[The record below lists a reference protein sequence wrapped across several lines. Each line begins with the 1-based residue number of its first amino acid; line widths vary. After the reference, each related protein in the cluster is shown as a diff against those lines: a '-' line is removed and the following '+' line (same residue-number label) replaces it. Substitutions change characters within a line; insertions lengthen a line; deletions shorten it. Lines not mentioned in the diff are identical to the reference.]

1 MASPPSWVKALKP
14 AGPQGSELIQQERN
28 RSNLNVDQL
37 SHFLFTRDALER
49 KHRILAVLQQ
59 EKVFDKSQNYFA
71 GRIDRFET
79 ALARAKKL
87 RQLVTKHG
95 WTQDDKMIAN
105 ELISEPGPYGLHESM
120 FLITLRDQ
128 GTPEQHERFLRNAE
142 QYRYI
147 GCYAQTELGH
157 GSNVRGLE
165 TTATWNPDDKTFTI
179 HSPTL
184 TSSKWWIGS
193 LGRTANHAVVMA
205 QLIIAGKPYGP
216 HPFVVQIRDLNTHQP
231 LENIH
236 VGDIGPKF
244 GYNTM
249 DNGYLLFN
257 KVKVPHINML
267 ARFSS
272 IDPKTN
278 KYQRPASPSL
288 VYGTLTWVRSTI
300 VMQAGGVLARGVTI
314 ATRYCA
320 VRRQFQDR
328 DAPEW
333 EKGENQV
340 LNYTTVQVRLL
351 PLLATTFA
359 LHFTGKAMMALYNAN
374 QAKMSQD
381 AGKVGGPQRGAGP
394 EETNAGSD
402 LLADLHATSCGLKS
416 LASFT
421 AVEGLEVCRRACG
434 GHGYSSF
441 SGIGPWY
448 ADYLPTATW
457 EGDNYMLTQQVARYL
472 LKTARSVLKGIDPS
486 TNDTTYILSN
496 FLKRQDTGA
505 AFDVLNKDE
514 DIVAAFAWRSA
525 FLTFEALK
533 HRDEQKK
540 PWNSLLVD
548 FYRLSRAHSQ
558 YMVVKNFYETLS
570 TTPPPTGSSTS
581 AGELGAE
588 SMDIMHK
595 LFRLY
600 ALHTLEQEASEFYTS
615 SAVTVRQIQLART
628 SAVMKLLEEIRPHA
642 VRLVDAWDFP
652 DWQLD
657 SSLGRYDGKVY
668 EDMFYRASE
677 QNPLNRVTVDPYPES
692 APLFK
697 SNEVAALKSKL

>member
-1 MASPPSWVKALKP
+1 MPTVPDWVKQLKP
-14 AGPQGSELIQQERN
+14 AGPQGSELLEQERAKSKVN
-28 RSNLNVDQL
+28 TSAL
-37 SHFLFTRDALER
+37 STFLHTKAGLER
-49 KHRILAVLQQ
+49 KHKILAILQQ

-71 GRIDRFET
+71 GRVDRFET

-87 RQLVTKHG
+87 RQLYVKHG
-95 WTQDDKMIAN
+95 WTNDDKQCAN

-120 FLITLRDQ
+120 FLITLQ
-128 GTPEQHERFLRNAE
+128 GQGNAE
-142 QYRYI
+142 QHKRFLEPAQEYKYI

-165 TTATWNPDDKTFTI
+165 TTATWNPEDKTFTI

-193 LGRTANHAVVMA
+193 LGRTANFAVVMA
-205 QLIIAGKPYGP
+205 QLYLGGKPYGP
-216 HPFVVQIRDLNTHQP
+216 HPFVVQIRDLKTHQP
-231 LENIH
+231 LENIAI
-236 VGDIGPKF
+236 GDIGPKF

-257 KVKVPHINML
+257 KVKVPHISML

-278 KYQRPASPSL
+278 KYIRPSSPSL
-288 VYGTLTWVRSTI
+288 IYGTLTWVRSTI
-300 VMQAGGVLARGVTI
+300 VLQSGGVLARGVTI
-314 ATRYCA
+314 ATRYCS

-328 DAPEW
+328 DDQSKES
-333 EKGENQV
+333 GENQV
-340 LNYTTVQVRLL
+340 INYTMVQIRLL
-351 PLLATTFA
+351 PLLATCFA
-359 LHFTGKAMMALYNAN
+359 LHFTGRGMMALYEAN
-374 QAKMSQD
+374 QRKLAADS
-381 AGKVGGPQRGAGP
+381 GKAAAQASNRGAGP
-394 EETNAGSD
+394 EETASSSD

-416 LASFT
+416 LASYT
-421 AVEGLEVCRRACG
+421 AVEGLEMCRRACG
-434 GHGYSSF
+434 GHGYSNF
-441 SGIGPWY
+441 SGIGTWF

-472 LKTARSVLKGIDPS
+472 LKSARSVLKGVEP
-486 TNDTTYILSN
+486 TNDTQSILSN
-496 FLKRQDTGA
+496 FLARQDQGA
-505 AFDVLNKDE
+505 AFDVLSKDE
-514 DIVAAFAWRSA
+514 DIVEAFAWRSS

-533 HRDEQKK
+533 HRDEQKRS
-540 PWNSLLVD
+540 WNSLLVD

-558 YMVVKNFYETLS
+558 YMVVKNFYETLQS
-570 TTPPPTGSSTS
+570 PAISSELDPPT
-581 AGELGAE
+581 L
-588 SMDIMHK
+588 DVMHK

-628 SAVMKLLEEIRPHA
+628 SSVMKLLEEIRPHA
-642 VRLVDAWDFP
+642 IRLVDSWDFP

-657 SSLGRYDGKVY
+657 SSLGRSDGKVY

-677 QNPLNRVTVDPYPES
+677 LNPLNNITVDPYPDS
-692 APLFK
+692 PVLFREK
-697 SNEVAALKSKL
+697 EAQKAKL

>member
-1 MASPPSWVKALKP
+1 MASIPQWVKALKP
-14 AGPQGSELIQQERN
+14 AGPQGSELIEQERSK
-28 RSNLNVDQL
+28 SNVNVDAI
-37 SHFLFTRDALER
+37 STALFTKAGRER
-49 KHRILAVLQQ
+49 KRKILQILQSEQ
-59 EKVFDKSQNYFA
+59 VFDKSQNYFA
-71 GRIDRFET
+71 GRVDRFET

-87 RQLVTKHG
+87 RQLQVKHN
-95 WTQDDKMIAN
+95 WQPEDKQVAN

-128 GTPEQHERFLRNAE
+128 GNAEQHERFLKKAQAYE
-142 QYRYI
+142 YI

-165 TTATWNPDDKTFTI
+165 TTATWNSSDKTFTI

-205 QLIIAGKPYGP
+205 QLIIDGKPYGP
-216 HPFVVQIRDLNTHQP
+216 HPFVVQIRDMKTHQP

-236 VGDIGPKF
+236 IGDIGPKF

-257 KVKVPHINML
+257 HVKVPHISML
-267 ARFSS
+267 ARYSS
-272 IDPKTN
+272 VDPKTN
-278 KYQRPASPSL
+278 KYIKPASASL

-314 ATRYCA
+314 ATRYAA

-328 DAPEW
+328 DAPSGTT
-333 EKGENQV
+333 GENQV
-340 LNYTTVQVRLL
+340 LNYTMVQVRLL
-351 PLLATTFA
+351 PLLAATYA
-359 LHFTGKAMMALYNAN
+359 LHFTGKGMMALYEAN
-374 QAKMSQD
+374 QRRTAAATD
-381 AGKVGGPQRGAGP
+381 AGKVGSDNPRGAGP
-394 EETNAGSD
+394 EETASSSD

-416 LASFT
+416 LASYT
-421 AVEGLEVCRRACG
+421 AVEGLEMCRRACG

-441 SGIGPWY
+441 SGIGPWF

-472 LKTARSVLKGIDPS
+472 LKSARSVLKGNEP
-486 TNDTTYILSN
+486 TNDTMHILST
-496 FLKRQDTGA
+496 FLSRQTQGA
-505 AFDVLNKDE
+505 AFDVLGKDE

-533 HRDEQKK
+533 HRDDQKRS
-540 PWNSLLVD
+540 WNSLLVD

-558 YMVVKNFYETLS
+558 YMVVKNFHETLQS
-570 TTPPPTGSSTS
+570 ANSSTS
-581 AGELGAE
+581 ELSPQDLGV
-588 SMDIMHK
+588 MHK

-615 SAVTVRQIQLART
+615 AAVTVRQIQLARS
-628 SAVMKLLEEIRPHA
+628 SAVMNLLEEIRPHA

-657 SSLGRYDGKVY
+657 SSLGRKDGKVY

-677 QNPLNRVTVDPYPES
+677 LNPLNKVTVDPFPDS
-692 APLFK
+692 KVLFQT
-697 SNEVAALKSKL
+697 NEAGSLKSKL

>member
-1 MASPPSWVKALKP
+1 MTTPPQWVRDLKP
-14 AGPQGSELIQQERN
+14 SGPQGSELLAHER
-28 RSNLNVDQL
+28 SKSSVNVDQL
-37 SHFLFTRDALER
+37 STFLFTSEGLARKRRVLKVLEN
-49 KHRILAVLQQ
+49 

-71 GRIDRFET
+71 GRVDRFET
-79 ALARAKKL
+79 ALARAKRL
-87 RQLVTKHG
+87 RQLAVRNG
-95 WTQDDKMIAN
+95 WSNDDRLIAN

-128 GTPEQHERFLRNAE
+128 GNAEQHEKFLKPAE
-142 QYRYI
+142 QYKYI

-165 TTATWNPDDKTFTI
+165 TTATWNKEDQTFTI
-179 HSPTL
+179 HSPYL
-184 TSSKWWIGS
+184 TASKWWIGS

-205 QLIIAGKPYGP
+205 QLIIGGKSYGP
-216 HPFVVQIRDLNTHQP
+216 HPFVVQIRDLNTHET

-257 KVKVPHINML
+257 QVKVPHISML
-267 ARFSS
+267 ARFSRV
-272 IDPKTN
+272 DPKTN
-278 KYQRPASPSL
+278 QYVRPASASL
-288 VYGTLTWVRSTI
+288 IYGTLTWVRSTI

-328 DAPEW
+328 DAQEGQ
-333 EKGENQV
+333 KSENQV
-340 LNYTTVQVRLL
+340 INYTTVQIRLL

-359 LHFTGKAMMALYNAN
+359 LHFTGKAMMEMYGAN
-374 QAKMSQD
+374 QKKMSQD
-381 AGKVGGPQRGAGP
+381 VGKVGGPERGAGP
-394 EETNAGSD
+394 EETHSGSD

-416 LASFT
+416 LASYT
-421 AVEGLEVCRRACG
+421 AVEGLEMCRRACG

-472 LKTARSVLKGIDPS
+472 LKSARSVLKGNEP
-486 TNDTTYILSN
+486 TNDTTFILTN
-496 FLKRQDTGA
+496 FLSRQDTGA
-505 AFDVLNKDE
+505 AFDVLGNDA

-533 HRDEQKK
+533 HRDEQKR

-558 YMVVKNFYETLS
+558 YMVVKNFYETLQAS
-570 TTPPPTGSSTS
+570 PSATG
-581 AGELGAE
+581 LDAE
-588 SMDIMHK
+588 TLAIMHK

-600 ALHTLEQEASEFYTS
+600 SLHTLESEASEFYTS
-615 SAVTVRQIQLART
+615 SAVTVRQIQLCRT
-628 SAVMKLLEEIRPHA
+628 NAVMRLLEEIRPHA
-642 VRLVDAWDFP
+642 VRLVDAWSFP

-677 QNPLNRVTVDPYPES
+677 LNPLNKVVVDPYPDS
-692 APLFK
+692 KVLFK
-697 SNEVAALKSKL
+697 KNEAAALKSKL